1 MPSTAYVWFLIIIM
15 AIISTLSQWL
25 LTKAYSSSNLS
36 IIGVISYTN
45 IPFSI
50 GFGWML
56 GDGFPDALTWIG
68 IGLIIIGGFLVGLKK
83 K

>member
-1 MPSTAYVWFLIIIM
+1 M

-36 IIGVISYTN
+36 IVGVISYTN

-56 GDGFPDALTWIG
+56 GDKFPDALTWTG
-68 IGLIIIGGFLVGLKK
+68 IALIILGGFLVGMKK
-83 K
+83 

>member
-1 MPSTAYVWFLIIIM
+1 M
-15 AIISTLSQWL
+15 AVISTISQWL
-25 LTKAYSSSNLS
+25 LTKAYSESNVS

-45 IPFSI
+45 IPFAI

-56 GDGFPDALTWIG
+56 GDAFPDYLTFVG
-68 IGLIIIGGFLVGLKK
+68 IGLIVLGGILVGRAKK